1 MIMLNAL
8 HHMINNGEF
17 DSKAYWLILIGFF
30 WILTLI
36 LHYFLA
42 KKYKLAA
49 QTFSMVQTILLMICM
64 TEIFSM
70 INSPKERLNQFSG
83 RGQTAFLASLS
94 LLAFN

>member
-1 MIMLNAL
+1 MIMLNAVY
-8 HHMINNGEF
+8 HMIDNGNIN
-17 DSKAYWLILIGFF
+17 SKVYWLIFIGGF
-30 WILTLI
+30 WLLTLI

-49 QTFSMVQTILLMICM
+49 QTFSMVQTIILMICM

>member
-1 MIMLNAL
+1 MLD
-8 HHMINNGEF
+8 NGEF
-17 DSKAYWLILIGFF
+17 DSKVYWLLFIGCF

-42 KKYKLAA
+42 KKYRLAA
-49 QTFSMVQTILLMICM
+49 QTFSMVQTIILMICM

-70 INSPKERLNQFSG
+70 VNSPKERLNQFSG

-94 LLAFN
+94 LLTFN